1 MLDITLHLILIK
13 QDAINA
19 QKVAKI
25 VLAHYPII
33 LALNVIVDIDCMKE
47 DVLKIVLLMINLII
61 VKSAIKNLE
70 RMIDA

>member
-25 VLAHYPII
+25 VLVHYPII

-47 DVLKIVLLMINLII
+47 DVLEIVLLVINLII